1 MDQHD
6 IRRAIARLTPGQA
19 LTLARQARAELDRRE
34 ARRRHSN
41 PGRIC
46 LEVNFRNIFRK
57 PQAKRRATPVPR
69 PPDRPEI
76 ALKSTL
82 RRGVPGRPECHPGG
96 DPGGV

>member
-41 PGRIC
+41 PGRNAC
-46 LEVNFRNIFRK
+46 PTAPGQTGN
-57 PQAKRRATPVPR
+57 
-69 PPDRPEI
+69 RPEI
-76 ALKSTL
+76 DIT
-82 RRGVPGRPECHPGG
+82 
-96 DPGGV
+96 

>member
-41 PGRIC
+41 PGRNAC
-46 LEVNFRNIFRK
+46 
-57 PQAKRRATPVPR
+57 PTAPGHPVKH
-69 PPDRPEI
+69 PDFDF
-76 ALKSTL
+76 T
-82 RRGVPGRPECHPGG
+82 
-96 DPGGV
+96 

>member
-57 PQAKRRATPVPR
+57 SQAKRRATPVPR
-69 PPDRPEI
+69 PPDTPSNTPI
-76 ALKSTL
+76 LTLHNVQLCAL
-82 RRGVPGRPECHPGG
+82 HPL
-96 DPGGV
+96 